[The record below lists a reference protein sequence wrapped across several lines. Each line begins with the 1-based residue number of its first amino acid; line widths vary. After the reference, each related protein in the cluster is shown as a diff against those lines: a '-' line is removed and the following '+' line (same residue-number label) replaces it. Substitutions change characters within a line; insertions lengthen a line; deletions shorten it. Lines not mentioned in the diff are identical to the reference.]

1 MDLSLFLVVLGG
13 RTSKSNIEVHDV
25 RWVVGETINETFP
38 TLRKEWFGQQKG
50 LHIDSYKAI
59 KYIDGYEI
67 IITEKNKAYPIISF
81 CRDKSLW
88 FINLG
93 GYNPEKMSE
102 EHFFRLVVADSILHA
117 KRQAKDCWENT
128 LKNKH
133 NDDWSE
139 ISNIS
144 QVDDLHSINR
154 IGSWEI
160 KLIPDSENRNEVL
173 IPDWYGYMR
182 IDKYQ

>member
-25 RWVVGETINETFP
+25 RWVVGETINQTFP
-38 TLRKEWFGQQKG
+38 TLRKEWFGQKDG

-59 KYIDGYEI
+59 RYVDGYKI
-67 IITEKNKAYPIISF
+67 KITESNKTYPENSF
-81 CRDKSLW
+81 CKDKSLW

-93 GYNPEKMSE
+93 GYNPERMSE
-102 EHFFRLVVADSILHA
+102 EHSFRLVVADSVLKA
-117 KRQAKDCWENT
+117 KRKAKDYWT
-128 LKNKH
+128 DIIKSKH

-144 QVDDLHSINR
+144 QVDDIHSINR
-154 IGSWEI
+154 IGCWEV
-160 KLIPDSENRNEVL
+160 KLIIDPKERNQEL
-173 IPDWYGYMR
+173 HPDWYGYMR
-182 IDKYQ
+182 IDKD